1 MMKFKSER
9 EMIIDAVNRLHKAGL
24 IINTSGNVSI
34 KIGEHIIITPSAA
47 AYKNLIPTDI
57 LVMSQDKK
65 VVEGNLLPSS
75 EVDLH
80 YSIYKKYESI
90 KAIVHTHSLYAT
102 AVSSITNEL
111 PAIHYQ
117 IVDLG
122 GIIPVAPY
130 KTFGS
135 CELASVVVENICGKN
150 AVLMQNH
157 GAVTIATNL
166 EKALS
171 RSILLEWLCSL
182 YLISKQSGKP
192 SLIEQPELAAVKN
205 QMKKYQK
212 MREEFI

>member
-1 MMKFKSER
+1 MKFKLER
-9 EMIIDAVNRLHKAGL
+9 EMIINAVIRLQKAGL
-24 IINTSGNVSI
+24 IINTSGNASI
-34 KIGEHIIITPSAA
+34 KVGEYVIITPSAA
-47 AYKNLIPTDI
+47 AYKNLKPTDI
-57 LVMSQDKK
+57 LVMNQDKE

-80 YSIYKKYESI
+80 YSIYENDESI
-90 KAIVHTHSLYAT
+90 KAIIHTHSLYAT
-102 AVSSITNEL
+102 AVSSIANEL

-122 GIIPVAPY
+122 GAIPVAPY

-135 CELASVVVENICGKN
+135 PALASTVVENIYGKN

-157 GAVTIATNL
+157 GAVTVAKNL

-192 SLIEQPELAAVKN
+192 SLIKQSELAAVRD
-205 QMKKYQK
+205 QMEKYQK

>member
-1 MMKFKSER
+1 MKFKLER
-9 EMIIDAVNRLHKAGL
+9 EMIINAVIRLQKAGL
-24 IINTSGNVSI
+24 IINTSGNASI
-34 KIGEHIIITPSAA
+34 KVGEYVIITPSGA
-47 AYKNLIPTDI
+47 AYRNLKPTDI
-57 LVMSQDKK
+57 LVMNQDKE

-80 YSIYKKYESI
+80 YSIYENDESI
-90 KAIVHTHSLYAT
+90 KAIIHTHSLYAT
-102 AVSSITNEL
+102 AVSSIANEL

-122 GIIPVAPY
+122 GAIPVAPY

-135 CELASVVVENICGKN
+135 PALASTVVENICGKN

-157 GAVTIATNL
+157 GAVTVAKNL

-192 SLIEQPELAAVKN
+192 SLIKQSELAAVRD
-205 QMKKYQK
+205 QMEKYQK

>member
-1 MMKFKSER
+1 MKFKLER
-9 EMIIDAVNRLHKAGL
+9 EMIINAVIRLQKAGL
-24 IINTSGNVSI
+24 IINTSGNASI
-34 KIGEHIIITPSAA
+34 KVGEYVIITPSAA
-47 AYKNLIPTDI
+47 TYKNLKPTDI
-57 LVMSQDKK
+57 LVMNQDKE

-80 YSIYKKYESI
+80 YSIYENDESI
-90 KAIVHTHSLYAT
+90 KAIIHTHSLYAT
-102 AVSSITNEL
+102 AVSSIANEL

-122 GIIPVAPY
+122 GAIPVAPY

-135 CELASVVVENICGKN
+135 PALASTVVENICGKN

-157 GAVTIATNL
+157 GAVTVAKNL

-192 SLIEQPELAAVKN
+192 SLIKRSELTAVRD
-205 QMKKYQK
+205 QMEKYQK

>member
-1 MMKFKSER
+1 MKFKLER
-9 EMIIDAVNRLHKAGL
+9 EMIINAVIRLQKAGL
-24 IINTSGNVSI
+24 IINTSGNASI
-34 KIGEHIIITPSAA
+34 KVGEYVIITPSGAT
-47 AYKNLIPTDI
+47 YRNLKPTDI
-57 LVMSQDKK
+57 LVMNQDKE

-80 YSIYKKYESI
+80 YSIYENDESI
-90 KAIVHTHSLYAT
+90 KAIIHTHSLYAT
-102 AVSSITNEL
+102 AVSSIANEL

-122 GIIPVAPY
+122 GAIPVAPY

-135 CELASVVVENICGKN
+135 PALASTVVENICGKN

-157 GAVTIATNL
+157 GAVTVAKNL

-192 SLIEQPELAAVKN
+192 SLIKQSELAAVRD
-205 QMKKYQK
+205 QMEKYQK